1 MRTTKFVKCLGCV
14 GLMAAMTLGAEPLP
28 SQLAGTWKI
37 TRILPTHNVSCWST
51 EQAQTLLGTTLSYSN
66 TSMKWRDGEV
76 AVEEI
81 SVRTT
86 TEAEFRKESS
96 LDEGTNFSQLGIRS
110 TRVVE
115 VDLQHEDADV
125 TGGTT
130 EIPGDTIL
138 IAGPN
143 RIIVSACGV
152 YFEALRTRLNTASTT
167 IRAGAGR

>member
-1 MRTTKFVKCLGCV
+1 MT
-14 GLMAAMTLGAEPLP
+14 AMTLGAEPLP

-37 TRILPTHNVSCWST
+37 TRILPTHNVSCWNS

-66 TSMKWRDGEV
+66 HSVKWRDGEV

-81 SVRTT
+81 SVHTT

-110 TRVVE
+110 ARVME

-143 RIIVSACGV
+143 RIIAVFTLRRCGP
-152 YFEALRTRLNTASTT
+152 
-167 IRAGAGR
+167 G